1 MTIDDLN
8 SLVQN
13 VFNENYIGDM
23 IKKGLLYKKIPI
35 RLKKTSLH
43 YKLLCMWKYDAKPL
57 LCPKLSEKGKE
68 WPIERVNRSTERWQ
82 KLCRNCF
89 DLYDANPL
97 LFQQYNFRNLT
108 NGSFKKR
115 LNERWRCLKITRF
128 EKSAY
133 NF

>member
-13 VFNENYIGDM
+13 VFNENYIGDK

-35 RLKKTSLH
+35 RLKKQAYTTNFSV
-43 YKLLCMWKYDAKPL
+43 CESMMQSAKPL

-89 DLYDANPL
+89 NLYDARQI
-97 LFQQYNFRNLT
+97 LFQQ
-108 NGSFKKR
+108 
-115 LNERWRCLKITRF
+115 
-128 EKSAY
+128 
-133 NF
+133 